1 MNKKGLVN
9 KEKEYA
15 AYALSVYLAN
25 ECYQRDNQGK
35 QATDRRYDGTIKQ
48 HTLAS
53 VLAEKASIVEYR
65 LSAVGYLK
73 AVSML
78 FKATFLQKKPHG
90 AFPIFRCAFFVQ

>member
-1 MNKKGLVN
+1 MNKKEFAN

-35 QATDRRYDGTIKQ
+35 QTADRRYDGTIKQ

-53 VLAEKASIVEYR
+53 VLAEKATVVEYR

-73 AVSML
+73 VIAML
-78 FKATFLQKKPHG
+78 FKAAFLQKKPHG
-90 AFPIFRCAFFVQ
+90 TFPIFRCAFFVQ